1 MKKTLSIVAL
11 LAAATLSA
19 QMRWDYELGIRTPPP
34 QGGMFWGAFL
44 NYQVLVKAS
53 PRKALG
59 EKGSGRYAFRLR
71 TGPNSISYYGSEPSS
86 NFLFMSSSMFGFERI
101 SRPKRNLSSYWG
113 AELGGVINSYS
124 GTPPQNSNFSAG
136 PAVAILY
143 GIRYR
148 VKPRWT
154 LAIELAPSGMI
165 WYSKSNGS
173 WNPPTTQI
181 GLNGQ
186 SVGLS
191 AVYRL

>member
-34 QGGMFWGAFL
+34 QGGMFGSFF

-59 EKGSGRYAFRLR
+59 EKGSGRYALRFR
-71 TGPNSISYYGSEPSS
+71 TGPNSISYYQNEPSS
-86 NFLFMSSSMFGFERI
+86 NFSLNTTSMFGFERM
-101 SRPKRNLSSYWG
+101 SRPKRNVSSYWG
-113 AELGGVINSYS
+113 AELGGSINRFNGNMGTNFISY
-124 GTPPQNSNFSAG
+124 GPSA
-136 PAVAILY
+136 ALLY

-154 LAIELAPSGMI
+154 LALELAPTGMI
-165 WYSKSNGS
+165 WFSKSNGS
-173 WNPPTTQI
+173 WSEPSAQI
-181 GLNGQ
+181 SLNGQ

-191 AVYRL
+191 GVYRL

>member
-143 GIRYR
+143 GVRYR

-181 GLNGQ
+181 GLNAQ

-191 AVYRL
+191 GVYRL

>member
-1 MKKTLSIVAL
+1 M
-11 LAAATLSA
+11 
-19 QMRWDYELGIRTPPP
+19 
-34 QGGMFWGAFL
+34 WGTFF

-86 NFLFMSSSMFGFERI
+86 SFWFMSSSMFGFERI

-113 AELGGVINSYS
+113 AEVGGVINSYS
-124 GTPPQNSNFSAG
+124 GTPPQSGNFSAG
-136 PAVAILY
+136 PAVSILY

-154 LAIELAPSGMI
+154 LALELAPSGMI
-165 WYSKSNGS
+165 WYSKSNGT

-181 GLNGQ
+181 SLNGQ
-186 SVGLS
+186 TVGLS
-191 AVYRL
+191 GVYRL

>member
-113 AELGGVINSYS
+113 AEVGGVINSYT
-124 GTPPQNSNFSAG
+124 GTPPQSGNFSAG
-136 PAVAILY
+136 PAVAFLY
-143 GIRYR
+143 GVRYR

-165 WYSKSNGS
+165 WYSKSNGT

-191 AVYRL
+191 GVYRL

>member
-34 QGGMFWGAFL
+34 QGGMFGSFF

-86 NFLFMSSSMFGFERI
+86 SFWFMSSSMFGFERI

-113 AELGGVINSYS
+113 AEVGGVINSYS

-136 PAVAILY
+136 PAVSILY

-154 LAIELAPSGMI
+154 LALEVAPSGLI
-165 WYSKSNGS
+165 WYSKSNGT

-181 GLNGQ
+181 SLNGQ

-191 AVYRL
+191 GVYRL

>member
-59 EKGSGRYAFRLR
+59 EKGSGRYALRLR

-86 NFLFMSSSMFGFERI
+86 SFWFMSSSMFGFERI

-113 AELGGVINSYS
+113 AEVGGVINSYT
-124 GTPPQNSNFSAG
+124 GTPPQSGNFSAG
-136 PAVAILY
+136 PAVSILY

-154 LAIELAPSGMI
+154 LALEVAPSGLI
-165 WYSKSNGS
+165 WYSKSNGT

-181 GLNGQ
+181 SLNGQ

-191 AVYRL
+191 GVYRL

>member
-86 NFLFMSSSMFGFERI
+86 SFWFMSSSMFGFERI

-113 AELGGVINSYS
+113 AEVGGVINSYT
-124 GTPPQNSNFSAG
+124 GTPPQSGNFSAG
-136 PAVAILY
+136 PAVSILY

-154 LAIELAPSGMI
+154 LALEVAPSGLI

-173 WNPPTTQI
+173 WNPPTTQVS
-181 GLNGQ
+181 LNGQ
-186 SVGLS
+186 SVGFS
-191 AVYRL
+191 GVYRL

>member
-34 QGGMFWGAFL
+34 QGGMFGSFF

-71 TGPNSISYYGSEPSS
+71 TGPNSISFYGSEPSS
-86 NFLFMSSSMFGFERI
+86 SFWFMSSSMFGFERI

-113 AELGGVINSYS
+113 AEVGGVINSYS
-124 GTPPQNSNFSAG
+124 GTPPQNSTFSAG

-154 LAIELAPSGMI
+154 LALEVAPSGLI
-165 WYSKSNGS
+165 WYSKSNGT

-181 GLNGQ
+181 SLNGQ

-191 AVYRL
+191 GVYRL

>member
-1 MKKTLSIVAL
+1 MKHILILALAL
-11 LAAATLSA
+11 LSLNANA
-19 QMRWDYELGIRTPPP
+19 QYRWDYELGIRTPPP

-71 TGPNSISYYGSEPSS
+71 TGPNSISYYRSEPST
-86 NFLFMSSSMFGFERI
+86 NFGVNTTSMFGFERI

-124 GTPPQNSNFSAG
+124 GTPPQSGNFSAG
-136 PAVAILY
+136 PSVAFLY
-143 GIRYR
+143 GVRYR

-154 LAIELAPSGMI
+154 LALELAPAGMI
-165 WYSKSNGS
+165 WYSKSNGT
-173 WNPPTTQI
+173 WNPPTSQI
-181 GLNGQ
+181 SLNGQ

-191 AVYRL
+191 GVYRL

>member
-113 AELGGVINSYS
+113 AEVGGVINSYT

-143 GIRYR
+143 GVRYR

-181 GLNGQ
+181 GLNAQ

-191 AVYRL
+191 GVYRL

>member
-113 AELGGVINSYS
+113 AEVGGVINSYT
-124 GTPPQNSNFSAG
+124 GTPPQSGNFSAG
-136 PAVAILY
+136 PAVAFLY
-143 GIRYR
+143 GVRYR

-181 GLNGQ
+181 GLNAQ

>member
-34 QGGMFWGAFL
+34 QGGSFGGTYY

-71 TGPNSISYYGSEPSS
+71 TGPNSISFYGSEPGTSFWV
-86 NFLFMSSSMFGFERI
+86 NSSSMFGFERI

-113 AELGGVINSYS
+113 AEVGGVINSYS

-181 GLNGQ
+181 GLNAQ

-191 AVYRL
+191 GVYRL

>member
-86 NFLFMSSSMFGFERI
+86 SFWFMSSSMFGFERI

-113 AELGGVINSYS
+113 AEVGGVINSYS

-136 PAVAILY
+136 PAVSILY

-154 LAIELAPSGMI
+154 LALELAPTGLI
-165 WYSKSNGS
+165 WYSKSNGT
-173 WNPPTTQI
+173 WNPPTTQFS
-181 GLNGQ
+181 LNAQ

-191 AVYRL
+191 GVYRL